1 MTGCRPRPL
10 LHSEGC
16 FPATLAFS
24 ICWKQHRW
32 MENLTADSLF
42 FFFFFFVAEATKTQK
57 KHKGKYG
64 RCDFGSLNSSVIRT
78 KHVSTGGIALPA
90 LESTKLSSKPEITL
104 IFTDFHISIE
114 L

>member
-10 LHSEGC
+10 PDSEGG
-16 FPATLAFS
+16 FPAALAFS

-42 FFFFFFVAEATKTQK
+42 FFSFWFFVAEATKTQM
-57 KHKGKYG
+57 KHKGKYR

-78 KHVSTGGIALPA
+78 KRVSAV
-90 LESTKLSSKPEITL
+90 E
-104 IFTDFHISIE
+104 
-114 L
+114 